1 MPTAVNQGPNQNSG
15 VSLWLHA
22 QSSCKQH
29 QARNPLS
36 ETATLTIGRRPDN
49 QCAVFWDPQLS
60 RQHAHLEV
68 LAGGIQLTCLPH
80 ARNPLVVDD
89 RPCRN
94 AIIPAGS
101 SFRIGST
108 SFAVTI
114 GRSKP
119 EFGNADV
126 PPDEVE
132 STEQLA
138 YDSAELRQVAMPDS
152 ADQMQILC
160 DLPDIVSAARSDI
173 DLAATLAEVI
183 LNSIPQAVAVAAIEC
198 ELSDETSEQAVP
210 VTLRVATRESY
221 SGRFRPSRRLMT
233 QALRSQK
240 SVVYRW
246 NQDDNSPQA
255 TISDNLNW
263 AFCIPLSGSAG
274 GWCLYVA
281 GEGGVLGGL
290 VLDENELKADLKFT
304 QVLGRFITSFR
315 QVRQLQEQKTRLSSF
330 FSPKVIE
337 NITSAAAEDALSAS
351 ESDVT
356 VLFCDVRGFSRK
368 AEEHKDNL
376 PYLLEC
382 VREALGVMTQKI
394 LQHDGAIADFQGDAA
409 LGFWGWPVAPE
420 NGAVP
425 ACLSALAI
433 QRVFDQGDSHGPLN
447 GFSVGL
453 GIAHGRAIAG
463 QIGTQDLAKI
473 GVFGPVVNQGAR
485 LESMTRQFDVSIIV
499 DEATA
504 EAVRKHLPTSVAS
517 VRKLAHVRPKG
528 MDIPVVVYELVSG
541 DADVSPHYLQFES
554 ALEHIVSGNWNEA
567 MNLLET
573 APDDGPGKFLIQQI
587 HECGGAPPVDWDGA
601 FSLTRK

>member
-29 QARNPLS
+29 QTRIPLPEAS
-36 ETATLTIGRRPDN
+36 TVTIGRRPDN
-49 QCAVFWDPQLS
+49 QCSVFWDREVS
-60 RQHAHLEV
+60 RQHAQLELV
-68 LAGGIQLTCLPH
+68 ADGIQLTCLPN
-80 ARNPLVVDD
+80 AGNPIFVDD

-94 AIIPAGS
+94 AIVMAGS

-108 SFAVTI
+108 FFAVAAD
-114 GRSKP
+114 RSKP
-119 EFGNADV
+119 EFDNSDE
-126 PPDEVE
+126 PPEDGE
-132 STEQLA
+132 SAEQLA

-198 ELSDETSEQAVP
+198 EVPDESSEQAVP
-210 VTLRVATRESY
+210 VTLRVATREFY
-221 SGRFRPSRRLMT
+221 SGRFRPSRRLMA

-240 SVVYRW
+240 AVVHRW
-246 NQDDNSPQA
+246 APGEGAPQA
-255 TISDNLNW
+255 TISDSLNW
-263 AFCIPLSGSAG
+263 AFCVPLSGSSR

-281 GEGGVLGGL
+281 GEGGALGGL
-290 VLDENELKADLKFT
+290 VPDEIELKADLKFT
-304 QVLGRFITSFR
+304 QVLGRFIASFR

-337 NITSAAAEDALSAS
+337 NITSEATEDALKAS

-368 AEEHKDNL
+368 AEEYKDNL

-382 VREALGVMTQKI
+382 VREALGVMTQQI

-425 ACLSALAI
+425 ACLAALAI
-433 QRVFDQGDSHGPLN
+433 QRVFDQADSHGPLA

-463 QIGTQDLAKI
+463 QIGTQDQAKI

-485 LESMTRQFDVSIIV
+485 LESMTRQFGVSIMV

-504 EAVRKHLPTSVAS
+504 EAVRKHVPTSVAS

-541 DADVSPHYLQFES
+541 GADVSPHYLQFES
-554 ALEHIVSGNWNEA
+554 ALEHIVSGNWDEA

-573 APDDGPGKFLIQQI
+573 TPDDGPGNFLIQQI
-587 HECGGAPPVDWDGA
+587 RECGGAPPVDWDGA